1 MELLLKDIAILLAS
15 IFTGCFAISFGY
27 GLAMGLRNRVSEMSL
42 SHSGV
47 QIHTNDVQVWSSIG
61 DRIRDIDLNTC
72 KSIRKGTERL
82 KILNPEKHGISA
94 EVMLVNREATQP
106 LTSAAYEN
114 HHTRELADGG
124 SDVYIAH
131 KTHEVFGA
139 VRVWQQQFP
148 ELTEERSHCF
158 ACLWVKK
165 ILIPNLRRACIEKV
179 IFYKRQS
186 ARKEISKT
194 IRDILIQCLEKN
206 ERYIQCID
214 ALSEHSDIK
223 SKSGI
228 FNPTPTP

>member
-1 MELLLKDIAILLAS
+1 MELTLKEIAILMTC
-15 IFTGCFAISFGY
+15 IFTGCFAVSFGY
-27 GLAMGLRNRVSEMSL
+27 GLAVGLRNRVSEMSL
-42 SHSGV
+42 SRSGV

-82 KILNPEKHGISA
+82 MILNPEKHGVSA
-94 EVMLVNREATQP
+94 EVMLVNQKANQP

-139 VRVWQQQFP
+139 VRMWQQQFS
-148 ELTEERSHCF
+148 ELSEERAYGF

-165 ILIPNLRRACIEKV
+165 VLIPHLRRACTEKV
-179 IFYKRQS
+179 EFYKQQIVRNDV
-186 ARKEISKT
+186 SKT
-194 IRDILIQCLEKN
+194 IKDILIQCLAKN
-206 ERYIQCID
+206 ERYIRCID
-214 ALSEHSDIK
+214 ELSELSDIK
-223 SKSGI
+223 NKSNI
-228 FNPTPTP
+228 FNQP